1 MSTQR
6 HIRGM
11 LAYLLSI
18 GQRESYWEPNVDKTK
33 HRDTKK
39 THRRKKAPKTFGR
52 RKHLKK
58 HKSYRR

>member
-18 GQRESYWEPNVDKTK
+18 GQHESYWEPNLDKRK
-33 HRDTKK
+33 RRETKK
-39 THRRKKAPKTFGR
+39 IRRRKKVPKTFGR